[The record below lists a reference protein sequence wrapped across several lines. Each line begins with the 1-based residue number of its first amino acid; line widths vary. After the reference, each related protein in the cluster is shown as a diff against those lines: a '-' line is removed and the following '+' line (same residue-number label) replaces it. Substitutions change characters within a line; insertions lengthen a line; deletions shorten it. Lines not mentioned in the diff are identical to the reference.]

1 MLLDRFRSLGRYQR
15 AGILG
20 GAVALV
26 VVLVAG
32 IWLYSFFQRD
42 EPELYADDVQH
53 FMYGSI
59 GSEAAG
65 GIPYWIWRV
74 LPTVFA
80 EHLPEGPGEGYER
93 FGLIYEEGKD
103 RPIGTSLRE
112 LPLPLIAFNCAA
124 CHVGT
129 VRDEASQPARVVL
142 GMPAQQLDF
151 LGYQRFLIA
160 AAEDEDFNG
169 GVLIKAIKEINP
181 NLSLFDETM
190 YRFVVIPRMKD
201 EILARA
207 EEFDFLND
215 RPEWGPG
222 RVDTFSPYKVHFKVD
237 MVADDTVGTSD
248 LPSLWNQAIRDGM
261 SLHWDANNNS
271 LSERNI
277 SAALGAGATEESLDF
292 PAINRVAAWIRSLPA
307 PSFPPK
313 RIDREL
319 AEAGR
324 ALYTQHCAA
333 CHALGGA
340 RVGQVEP
347 LASVRTDP
355 ERANAFGPEI
365 ARLMNTYGANQP
377 WAFENFVAT
386 DGYAN
391 SPLDGVWLRAPYLHN
406 GSVPTLHDLLLP
418 AEQRPAVF
426 YRGYDVYDY
435 ENLGFISSG
444 PEAEAVGFRYDTTER
459 GNGNGGH
466 EYATNLTPEE
476 RRALLEYLKTE

>member
-15 AGILG
+15 AGIIAG
-20 GAVALV
+20 GVALV
-26 VVLVAG
+26 IFVAG
-32 IWLYSFFQRD
+32 IWIYSFFQRD

-74 LPTVFA
+74 LPTVFPD
-80 EHLPEGPGEGYER
+80 HLPEGPGEGYER
-93 FGLIYEEGKD
+93 FGLIYEDGYD

-129 VRDEASQPARVVL
+129 VRDEAGQPARVVL

-160 AAEDEDFNG
+160 AAEDDDFSG
-169 GVLIKAIKEINP
+169 DVLIKAINEVNP
-181 NLSLFDETM
+181 DLSFFDETM
-190 YRFVVIPRMKD
+190 YRFVVIPRMRD
-201 EILARA
+201 EILSRA

-222 RVDTFSPYKVHFKVD
+222 RVDTFSPYKVHFEVD
-237 MVADDTVGTSD
+237 MIADDTIGTSD

-261 SLHWDANNNS
+261 SLHWDANNDS

-277 SAALGAGATEESLDF
+277 SAALGAGSTEESLDF
-292 PAINRVAAWIRSLPA
+292 PAINRIAAWIRSLPPPA
-307 PSFPPK
+307 FPPE
-313 RIDREL
+313 RIDTEL

-324 ALYTQHCAA
+324 ALYTQHCAV

-347 LASVRTDP
+347 LSSVGTDP
-355 ERANAFGPEI
+355 ERANAFGTEI
-365 ARLMNTYGANQP
+365 ADLMNTYGDGEP

-406 GSVPTLHDLLLP
+406 GSVPTLNDLLLS
-418 AEQRPAVF
+418 AGERPTQF

-444 PEAEAVGFRYDTTER
+444 PEAEAVGFLYDTTER

-466 EYATNLTPEE
+466 EYATDLTPEE